1 MAKAFAPAKINL
13 TLHVTGQRADGYH
26 LLDSLVVFAD
36 VGDHITVAPASNGA
50 GLNLSVTGPLAQ
62 GVPTDDSN
70 LVIKAARLAGVRDA
84 HIALDKHLPAEA
96 GIGGGS
102 SDAAATLRALTEE
115 FGCAAPETLERLGAD
130 VPVCFAAKAARMS
143 GTGEQ
148 VSVLANFP
156 TLPALLVNPRIS
168 VATPPVFRALTQK
181 DNAPMPAELPAFSS
195 VSDVATWLQTMR
207 NDLQEPA
214 MSLHPG
220 IAEALQVLSGLE
232 SVQFARMSGSGAT
245 CFALFDTID
254 QAHEA
259 AASLQQVHPSWWVQ
273 SCTLS

>member
-36 VGDHITVAPASNGA
+36 VGDQVTVTPASVGA
-50 GLNLSVTGPLAQ
+50 GLSLSVTGPLAQ

-70 LVIKAARLAGVRDA
+70 LVVKAVRLAQVRDA
-84 HIALDKHLPAEA
+84 DIVLDKHLPAEA

-102 SDAAATLRALTEE
+102 SDAAATLHALTDE
-115 FGCAAPETLERLGAD
+115 FGGAAPEALERLGAD

-143 GTGEQ
+143 GTGGR
-148 VSVLANFP
+148 VSVLESFP
-156 TLPALLVNPRIS
+156 TLPALLVNPRIP

-181 DNAPMPAELPAFSS
+181 DNAPMPTELPVFSS
-195 VSDVATWLQTMR
+195 ASDAITWLWTMR

-214 MSLHPG
+214 VSLHPG
-220 IAEALQVLSGLE
+220 IAEVLQALKGLE
-232 SVQFARMSGSGAT
+232 QARLVRMSGSGAT
-245 CFALFDTID
+245 CFALFATIE
-254 QAHEA
+254 QAQKA
-259 AASLQQVHPSWWVQ
+259 AATLKQSQPSWWIKP
-273 SCTLS
+273 CLLS